1 MDKQRLSYG
10 PVRLMKAART
20 FRKLSHTYLEI
31 SEEIPAQ
38 VTATRAIATQLEEMA
53 AVLEEY
59 TGKDCSTVPMEL
71 NQEVQIEKQLN
82 TRGIR
87 VENMD
92 LIERTDGHWEFIIT
106 MKCAKKGGTMTPYE
120 VAGILSRVLGRNFL
134 PSPDNRLIIN
144 GNFNDF
150 SFLEYGRFDTIYGV
164 ARANKNGNA
173 VSGDNFSVNQPEC
186 GKTIVSLV
194 DGMGAGDKAC
204 AKSKRV
210 VELLEQ
216 SIEAGFREESA
227 IALINSVF
235 SVNDMIGTPITID
248 MCVIDTFLGVCN
260 CIKLGAA
267 STYIRRKGWVDV
279 IESDTMP
286 IGVLPEID
294 YDCTTKKLY
303 DGDYIIMVSDGVMEA
318 LPFLDKEE
326 VLMEIIAGAR
336 ARKPDQMAEEI
347 LSDALNY
354 IGEYPNDDMT
364 IIVIG
369 VFERTVA
376 YRNTCQNEKNKV

>member
-1 MDKQRLSYG
+1 MDKQKLAYGPARLSE
-10 PVRLMKAART
+10 AART
-20 FRKLSHTYLEI
+20 FRKLSDTYIELSKEVP
-31 SEEIPAQ
+31 SYFP
-38 VTATRAIATQLEEMA
+38 ATRAIATQLDEMA

-59 TGKDCSTVPMEL
+59 TGVDCVEIPIEFFK
-71 NQEVQIEKQLN
+71 EVQIEKQLSS
-82 TRGIR
+82 RGIKAGP
-87 VENMD
+87 MS
-92 LIERTDGHWEFIIT
+92 LIERADGHQEFMVT
-106 MKCAKKGGTMTPYE
+106 MKCTKNGGGVTAYE
-120 VAGILSRVLGRNFL
+120 VAGILSKILKKNFV
-134 PSPDNRLIIN
+134 SAPDNRFMIN
-144 GNFNDF
+144 ANFNDF
-150 SFLEYGRFDTIYGV
+150 SFIEGGRFDTLYGV

-173 VSGDNFSVNQPEC
+173 VSGDNFSVNQLSC

-194 DGMGAGDKAC
+194 DGMGSGDRAFQE
-204 AKSKRV
+204 SRRV

-227 IALINSVF
+227 IELINAVF
-235 SVNDMIGTPITID
+235 SVNDMVGVPVTVD
-248 MCVIDTFLGVCN
+248 LCVIDTFLGVCN

-267 STYIRRKGWVDV
+267 CTYICRKDWVDV

-303 DGDYIIMVSDGVMEA
+303 DGDYIVMVSDGVMEA

-326 VLMEIIAGAR
+326 MLMRIIAGVKAR
-336 ARKPDQMAEEI
+336 NPEQMAEEI

-369 VFERTVA
+369 IFERS
-376 YRNTCQNEKNKV
+376 R